1 MSTAEKLTGPS
12 GVLNPAYAHNKLNL
26 ITLNYFFSTQT
37 IACVVTFTGRSR
49 ELGVLRT
56 EFDQL
61 EARCITVSGPPGVG
75 VSALIR
81 SATDGYAGL
90 RFRCPPR
97 PDPLIRAALSNRIR
111 GDISSESARDSE
123 DVPTWAALLT
133 ELAEQAS
140 DQRPFVLVLDDA
152 HRLSDARSRIDLGL
166 ADALSHARAGQL
178 PFHVVLT
185 GRAGAM
191 PAVGTTSNMSTPSLQ
206 LRVGPLPLRAAAP
219 HLPGSEPYHKIRA
232 YGVFGGIPGV
242 LAHLDTSVTVGTNV
256 RRLLLPDHGALA
268 DLPLSW
274 LERSVQT
281 PTRYVSTLEALS
293 HSRVEWAD
301 LSDAIPDLTRS
312 GQIAPYLKR
321 LAELG
326 LVSTYRSLDAA
337 PRSRST
343 RYSLTDPFLAF
354 WLRFILPWRV
364 SERDTEIVPHYAS
377 SIRPG
382 IRDHLQNMMPA
393 LCRRHMEI
401 DALETFGS
409 NAREGGAIWNADVD
423 IPVAGTLGTG
433 AVYYGTCLWDPP
445 ATRPRTPER
454 TPLERLDRNIRET
467 RYGFGR
473 ERRERLVFT
482 GRATPT
488 WLRREVARR
497 DDARIVSANEL
508 IGDAA

>member
-1 MSTAEKLTGPS
+1 M
-12 GVLNPAYAHNKLNL
+12 
-26 ITLNYFFSTQT
+26 I
-37 IACVVTFTGRSR
+37 FTGRSR

-61 EARCITVSGPPGVG
+61 EARCITVSGPPGAG
-75 VSALIR
+75 VSTLIR

-97 PDPLIRAALSNRIR
+97 PDPLIRAALSNRLR
-111 GDISSESARDSE
+111 EDVPSESAKDAE

-133 ELAEQAS
+133 EFAEQAS
-140 DQRPFVLVLDDA
+140 TRGPFVLVLDDA
-152 HRLSDARSRIDLGL
+152 HRLSDARSRVDAGL
-166 ADALSHARAGQL
+166 ADALGHARALQL
-178 PFHVVLT
+178 PFHVVLA

-191 PAVGTTSNMSTPSLQ
+191 PAVGTISNMSKPSLQ
-206 LRVGPLPLRAAAP
+206 LGVGPLPLRAAAP

-232 YGVFGGIPGV
+232 YGVFGGMPSV
-242 LAHLDTSVTVGTNV
+242 LAHLDTSLTVGTNV
-256 RRLLLPDHGALA
+256 RRLLLPDSGALA

-281 PTRYVSTLEALS
+281 PTRYVSALEALS
-293 HSRVEWAD
+293 HGGAEWAD
-301 LSDAIPDLTRS
+301 LSDAIPDLTKS

-321 LAELG
+321 LVELG
-326 LVSTYRSLDAA
+326 LIETCRSLDSA

-354 WLRFILPWRV
+354 WLRFILPWRA

-377 SIRPG
+377 AIRPG
-382 IRDHLQNMMPA
+382 IRDHLQNVMPA
-393 LCRRHMEI
+393 LCRRHMAI

-409 NAREGGAIWNADVD
+409 NAREGGAIWNVAAD

-445 ATRPRTPER
+445 TGRPRTPEQ

-473 ERRERLVFT
+473 ERRVRLVFT

-497 DDARIVSANEL
+497 DDARIVSAEDL
-508 IGDAA
+508 VGDPA

>member
-1 MSTAEKLTGPS
+1 M
-12 GVLNPAYAHNKLNL
+12 
-26 ITLNYFFSTQT
+26 I
-37 IACVVTFTGRSR
+37 FTGRSR

-61 EARCITVSGPPGVG
+61 EARCITVSGPPGAG
-75 VSALIR
+75 VSTLIR

-97 PDPLIRAALSNRIR
+97 PDPLIRAALSNRLR
-111 GDISSESARDSE
+111 EDVPSESAKDAE

-133 ELAEQAS
+133 EFAEQAS
-140 DQRPFVLVLDDA
+140 TRGPFVLVLDDA
-152 HRLSDARSRIDLGL
+152 HRLSDARSRVDAGL
-166 ADALSHARAGQL
+166 ADALGHARALQL
-178 PFHVVLT
+178 PFHVVLA

-191 PAVGTTSNMSTPSLQ
+191 PAVGTISNMSKPSLQ
-206 LRVGPLPLRAAAP
+206 LGVGPLPLRAAAP

-232 YGVFGGIPGV
+232 YGVFGGMPSV
-242 LAHLDTSVTVGTNV
+242 LAHLDTSLTVGTNV
-256 RRLLLPDHGALA
+256 RRLLLPDSGALA

-281 PTRYVSTLEALS
+281 PTRYVSALEALS
-293 HSRVEWAD
+293 HGGAEWAD
-301 LSDAIPDLTRS
+301 LSDAIPDLTKS

-326 LVSTYRSLDAA
+326 LIETCRSLDSA

-354 WLRFILPWRV
+354 WLRFILPWRA

-377 SIRPG
+377 AIRPG
-382 IRDHLQNMMPA
+382 IRDHLQNVMPA
-393 LCRRHMEI
+393 LCRRHMAI

-409 NAREGGAIWNADVD
+409 NAREGGAIWNVAAD

-445 ATRPRTPER
+445 TGRPRTPEQ

-473 ERRERLVFT
+473 ERRVRLVFT

-497 DDARIVSANEL
+497 DDARIVSAEDL
-508 IGDAA
+508 VGDPA